1 MCKLIGAKIQNGFYI
16 PVFTK
21 AEGQIYEFEE
31 ASKKSIGKNPLLQ
44 DPWEAKRVYV
54 DASKLE
60 QGGDGLFAKIPFTK
74 GEVFSKTFVKYHNFL
89 PFLVNNAKFL
99 RLIKTSKSSAEKE
112 NDICL

>member
-74 GEVFSKTFVKYHNFL
+74 GEVFSKTFVKSQFFT
-89 PFLVNNAKFL
+89 FLVNNAKFL
-99 RLIKTSKSSAEKE
+99 RLMKTSKILAKKE

>member
-74 GEVFSKTFVKYHNFL
+74 GEVFYQN
-89 PFLVNNAKFL
+89 
-99 RLIKTSKSSAEKE
+99 TSK
-112 NDICL
+112 IIIFYLFW

>member
-1 MCKLIGAKIQNGFYI
+1 MPSSKWKRESREKEKYTPWDVRGGN
-16 PVFTK
+16 
-21 AEGQIYEFEE
+21 QIYVLEE

-74 GEVFSKTFVKYHNFL
+74 GEVFSKTLVK
-89 PFLVNNAKFL
+89 
-99 RLIKTSKSSAEKE
+99 S
-112 NDICL
+112 